1 MSLYNE
7 IVTVARARG
16 IASLSNTELIGLI
29 LGSGKRNHDQF
40 KIAEELTEKDGLY
53 TNVARASNVGE
64 LNYLADEKMTER
76 QELALL
82 SAVELGKR
90 LNGYVAGDM
99 WPKITSPGDAAM
111 YMMSVLR
118 HETHEKFC
126 VMLLNAKNRLIGVRQ
141 VAEGSLTQAT
151 VHPREVLAHAIV
163 AHAASIIA
171 VHNHPSGDPYPSRD
185 DRSLTETLKQAGE
198 IIGIPLIDHLIIG
211 DGRHYSFREHGDL

>member
-7 IVTVARARG
+7 IVTNARARG

-64 LNYLADEKMTER
+64 L
-76 QELALL
+76 ALL

-90 LNGYVAGDM
+90 LNSYVAVDM

-126 VMLLNAKNRLIGVRQ
+126 VMLLNAKNRLMGVRQ
-141 VAEGSLTQAT
+141 VSEGSLTSSV

-171 VHNHPSGDPYPSRD
+171 VHNHPSGDPYPSQE
-185 DRSLTETLKQAGE
+185 DRHLTETLKQAGE

-211 DGRHYSFREHGDL
+211 DGRHYSFREHGEL